1 MSTPFATNDP
11 QAGEQGPT
19 KEVTFAESA
28 GQVEQQQN
36 SGIKREQSGFNLV
49 ASPSGA
55 NLFVEAAK
63 EYDPLEH
70 HRPRNKEAN
79 KGEGL
84 GFMFSCFTCC
94 GAPAVKESA
103 ATAERHYS
111 LPPSA
116 SAADLGNK
124 TQ

>member
-49 ASPSGA
+49 ASPRCARHPLALSTGPSFIVTVA
-55 NLFVEAAK
+55 ARVTMNQHFAYNL
-63 EYDPLEH
+63 
-70 HRPRNKEAN
+70 
-79 KGEGL
+79 
-84 GFMFSCFTCC
+84 
-94 GAPAVKESA
+94 
-103 ATAERHYS
+103 
-111 LPPSA
+111 
-116 SAADLGNK
+116 
-124 TQ
+124 